1 MTHCFFIFPAIFE
14 EHKLLLSFQ
23 LAIRLQQDAKKLHIK
38 ELNYFVRGNL
48 CLTDEYFAPPHPWIP
63 ASTWRNCL
71 YLAAFL
77 PKKFGKLPENVAK
90 HHQRWKDVRIILAFY
105 LLVLVIS
112 SISILP
118 YVKLQWYE
126 SETPELLRFPSR
138 YEKLEAFSRLCLI
151 RAWRSD
157 RVPSAISLYIN
168 ATVGHNYIA
177 PPITVLNEVLAS
189 TSPTT
194 PIVLIV
200 KPGADPPAALTALAQ
215 NVDFGINK
223 IKYLSLGQGQEAV
236 SLLQTQGESFSHG

>member
-1 MTHCFFIFPAIFE
+1 MNTLH
-14 EHKLLLSFQ
+14 
-23 LAIRLQQDAKKLHIK
+23 LHILGFPWLHGGIAFTLRHFYPK
-38 ELNYFVRGNL
+38 NLENYPKMWLNIHNDGKMWG
-48 CLTDEYFAPPHPWIP
+48 WINFF
-63 ASTWRNCL
+63 TEI
-71 YLAAFL
+71 FL
-77 PKKFGKLPENVAK
+77 F
-90 HHQRWKDVRIILAFY
+90 
-105 LLVLVIS
+105 
-112 SISILP
+112 
-118 YVKLQWYE
+118 QWYE
-126 SETPELLRFPSR
+126 SEAPELQRFPSR
-138 YEKLEAFSRLCLI
+138 YEKLAAFSRLCLI

-215 NVDFGINK
+215 NVDFGVNK

-236 SLLQTQGESFSHG
+236 GFSHSLFALPIQLGRG